1 MATHVNGLTINV
13 FPFYYVIMLF
23 DLLFDYGNVIDR
35 YKRRSSLIVIA
46 NCNYCEEK

>member
-35 YKRRSSLIVIA
+35 YKRCSSLIVIA

>member
-13 FPFYYVIMLF
+13 FLFYYVIMLF